1 MIKFRNVLALVAT
14 LAAINASSAEP
25 QSIILA
31 STTSVEA
38 SGLLANILP
47 QFTAKTGI
55 TVNVVAQG
63 TGKALD
69 TARRGDAD
77 LLLVHDPEAEQAFMD
92 EGHGSTRRQIAWN
105 DFIIVGPSAD
115 PAHVKGGSDS
125 VAALKA
131 IAASQAPF
139 VSRGDKSGT
148 NAAELRLWKIAG
160 QTPDVLNKEKWY
172 RDIGGGMGQAL
183 NAASAMD
190 AYTLSDRGT
199 WLSFGNKGSLVVAI
213 EGDPRLI
220 NRYDVIELN
229 PAEAR
234 GRKARRCKGVRR
246 LAGFVRG
253 AASDR
258 RVSSERPKTV
268 QPVRR
273 FAEITRFQFSAE
285 LLFFA
290 TAGRRSA
297 PDLARSGSA
306 RGLRTRVE
314 PRASVCTCL
323 RADESAPGLTFQP
336 LLGEFFVRDV
346 FQRRQALRH
355 FRVVKFIAAQPA
367 PLKAVPEQDGVHLP
381 GKFMNAPR
389 PVSLDH
395 FAGRIERQ
403 AV

>member
-1 MIKFRNVLALVAT
+1 MMKLRYVLWLVAAI
-14 LAAINASSAEP
+14 AAINASSAEP

-38 SGLLANILP
+38 SGLLTNILL

-77 LLLVHDPEAEQAFMD
+77 LLLVHDPEAEQQFMK
-92 EGHGSTRRQIAWN
+92 EGHGSTRRQVAWN

-115 PAHVKGGSDS
+115 PAHVRGGSDS

-131 IAASQAPF
+131 IATLQAPF

-160 QTPDVLNKEKWY
+160 QAPDVLNKVKWY
-172 RDIGGGMGQAL
+172 RDIGGGMGEAL

-199 WLSFGNKGSLVVAI
+199 WLSFNNKGALDILV

-229 PAEAR
+229 PQKHA
-234 GRKARRCKGVRR
+234 GLK
-246 LAGFVRG
+246 LA
-253 AASDR
+253 AAKVFADWL
-258 RVSSERPKTV
+258 VSSEGQQAIGAYQVNGQNLFNPSAGSPK
-268 QPVRR
+268 
-273 FAEITRFQFSAE
+273 
-285 LLFFA
+285 
-290 TAGRRSA
+290 
-297 PDLARSGSA
+297 
-306 RGLRTRVE
+306 
-314 PRASVCTCL
+314 
-323 RADESAPGLTFQP
+323 
-336 LLGEFFVRDV
+336 
-346 FQRRQALRH
+346 
-355 FRVVKFIAAQPA
+355 
-367 PLKAVPEQDGVHLP
+367 
-381 GKFMNAPR
+381 
-389 PVSLDH
+389 
-395 FAGRIERQ
+395 
-403 AV
+403 